1 LVKDFFGEEEKS
13 IIDWTPID
21 QYLKEGT
28 KSGLSMALVE
38 CDKLLNHLLHLKGY
52 KGKNVYQRIASAKD
66 AINDLGGLAYALE
79 IKENL
84 LHEFDKEVS
93 EKELRRAIEKFRETI
108 IDIERSQIPEAG
120 LVDLAKRNLDYYFI
134 GKPDRFRRFVL
145 WFLAIIIGVIVLDNT
160 HIGQA
165 IVHFVAGLFG
175 GAISWLFVLGILAGI
190 VMLLS
195 LIILAI
201 GKKRK

>member
-1 LVKDFFGEEEKS
+1 MVKDFFGEEEKS
-13 IIDWTPID
+13 VIDWTPID

-28 KSGLSMALVE
+28 KAGQGMALVE
-38 CDKLLNHLLHLKGY
+38 CDKLLNHILHLKGY
-52 KGKNVYQRIASAKD
+52 KGKNIYQRIASAKD
-66 AINDLGGLAYALE
+66 AIHDLGGLAYALE

-84 LHEFDKEVS
+84 LNEFDKDVS
-93 EKELRRAIEKFRETI
+93 EKELQRAIEKYRETI
-108 IDIERSQIPEAG
+108 QDIEKSQVPEVGLIDII
-120 LVDLAKRNLDYYFI
+120 KRNLDYYFI

-145 WFLAIIIGVIVLDNT
+145 WFLAIIVGVIVIDNT

-190 VMLLS
+190 VVLLS
-195 LIILAI
+195 LVFLAI
-201 GKKRK
+201 GKKGK

>member
-1 LVKDFFGEEEKS
+1 VNKDFFGEEEKS

-28 KSGLSMALVE
+28 KAGLSMALVE

-84 LHEFDKEVS
+84 LHEFDKDVS
-93 EKELRRAIEKFRETI
+93 EKELRRAIEKYRETI

-120 LVDLAKRNLDYYFI
+120 LVDLIKRNLDYYFI

-145 WFLAIIIGVIVLDNT
+145 WFLGIVISVIILDNT
-160 HIGQA
+160 HIGQKF
-165 IVHFVAGLFG
+165 VHFVASIFG
-175 GAISWLFVLGILAGI
+175 GVISWLFVLGIFVGI
-190 VMLLS
+190 VVLFS
-195 LIILAI
+195 LVFLAI